1 MNETILRRWLKAEL
15 DGVPLTFVEPSLG
28 STTGAPD
35 AWVPVKDS
43 GGIFPDSGGLF
54 APVELKVAGF
64 GRSGRIV
71 PANVRAVQISWHERM
86 HRAGGRTYMLFGV
99 PGATGWLAWVMAGCS
114 RERLMHWQ
122 KGYNQDE
129 LFQVAVD
136 GKLDRE
142 KWWNSLRV

>member
-1 MNETILRRWLKAEL
+1 MNETTLRRWLKAEL
-15 DGVPLTFVEPSLG
+15 DGVPLTFVEPSIG

-35 AWVPVKDS
+35 VWVPAPA
-43 GGIFPDSGGLF
+43 GFH
-54 APVELKVAGF
+54 PVELKVANF

-71 PANVRAVQISWHERM
+71 PTNVRAVQISWHERM
-86 HRAGGRTYMLFGV
+86 HRTGATTFMLLGI
-99 PGATGWLAWVMAGCS
+99 PGATGWLAWVLKGCW
-114 RERLMHWQ
+114 RARLMHWQ

-136 GKLDRE
+136 DKLDLD

>member
-1 MNETILRRWLKAEL
+1 MNETTLRRWLKAEL

-35 AWVPVKDS
+35 AWVPTPA
-43 GGIFPDSGGLF
+43 GFH
-54 APVELKVAGF
+54 PVELKVASF

-71 PANVRAVQISWHERM
+71 PVNVRAVQISWHERM
-86 HRAGGRTYMLFGV
+86 HRAGATTFMLLGI
-99 PGATGWLAWVMAGCS
+99 PGATGWLAWVLKGCS
-114 RERLMHWQ
+114 RARLMHWQ

-142 KWWNSLRV
+142 AFWRSLG